1 MLKVMSAWDGANHD
15 RRNDR
20 RRCSAAEGR
29 TGIPVPEMTK
39 ADLVD
44 RTATAAVANAF
55 ICSDEIAT
63 VIARAGRLNEYRPR
77 AVIVR
82 QGDIIGLAYLMVKG
96 RAKALLYTF
105 DGQVILLHDYREG
118 DLFGAIEESDRTPQ
132 DADVVASG
140 EVTTLAIDAGELAA
154 FAQQFGCIGLA
165 LSRMLLRRLRNTTR
179 RMYEQAALSA
189 VGRVHAELLR
199 LARMTGDMT
208 IRPAPV
214 LSELALQVAT
224 TRETVSRTVNALDR
238 RGFIRRDDGGLRIVA
253 PERLEEMIL

>member
-1 MLKVMSAWDGANHD
+1 MLEAMSAWDGANHD
-15 RRNDR
+15 QRNGR
-20 RRCSAAEGR
+20 RRCSPAEAR
-29 TGIPVPEMTK
+29 KGIPVAEMTK
-39 ADLVD
+39 PAPVD
-44 RTATAAVANAF
+44 RAVIAAVASAF

-63 VIARAGRLNEYRPR
+63 VIARAGRTNEYRPR

-82 QGDIIGLAYLMVKG
+82 QGDVISLAYLIVTG

-105 DGQVILLHDYREG
+105 DGQVVLLHDYRDG

-140 EVTTLAIDAGELAA
+140 EVIALAIDAGELAA
-154 FAQQFGCIGLA
+154 LAQQFGCIGLA
-165 LSRMLLRRLRNTTR
+165 LSRMLLKRLRHTTR

-214 LSELALQVAT
+214 LSELAQRVAT

-238 RGFIRRDDGGLRIVA
+238 RGFIRREDGGLRIVA